1 MTTDTPPA
9 YTQGNAEAPP
19 PFDAHV
25 TPLPPPPPR
34 PIRSGHAIASPEFI
48 RSAAQNHLRR
58 SFLFPPIADLFIDF
72 KPARDARLVR
82 VDPVAVF
89 AVDAIH
95 ATEERRLVTKSMNRL
110 AMVGHGSLV
119 FVDHGISWLTRAFT
133 ISNET
138 VDQLFSVPIKASL
151 IGDSSERLKFKQ
163 NALVQHETDY
173 SLISALDTSFPVGTS
188 DFVVPN
194 TASVSSCRQ
203 CAAQGFLPCKE
214 CNATGKLICK
224 KCDGDGVIIKTEKPS
239 ASSSTIT
246 TTKKIIR
253 DASGQIH
260 QEIQETTTTTPTSKT
275 PIKTTTPCPS
285 CKSTG
290 RKLCET
296 CNATGKRICK
306 TCDGTLSTLTYL
318 SLRVSRLLHHT
329 TNYFQKP
336 ISPQTSLYQTTGTPT
351 PIPYPH
357 KVPTRVI
364 WESVEIDPT
373 STRTTQLPNRNR
385 IVYPE
390 IHIPDTTSSETT
402 ARIASIDI
410 QDVLETAVPHRIAV
424 GETTYSA
431 TPSSSRITIY
441 DVLGS
446 EREEGVSNRYA
457 EKTVARRVRV
467 RQG

>member
-48 RSAAQNHLRR
+48 RSAAQNHLRS

-89 AVDAIH
+89 AVDAIR
-95 ATEERRLVTKSMNRL
+95 ATEERRLVTKSEPNKMNRL

-173 SLISALDTSFPVGTS
+173 SLISALTHRFQLVLQTLWFQIRHLSLAAVNVLLRDSFLVR
-188 DFVVPN
+188 N
-194 TASVSSCRQ
+194 AM
-203 CAAQGFLPCKE
+203 LP
-214 CNATGKLICK
+214 GKLICK
-224 KCDGDGVIIKTEKPS
+224 KCDGTV
-239 ASSSTIT
+239 SSSRPKNRRIVINYYYD
-246 TTKKIIR
+246 KENHPR
-253 DASGQIH
+253 RVRPNPSRNPRN
-260 QEIQETTTTTPTSKT
+260 TTTTPTSKT

-373 STRTTQLPNRNR
+373 STASTTTTRTTQLP
-385 IVYPE
+385 
-390 IHIPDTTSSETT
+390 T
-402 ARIASIDI
+402 A
-410 QDVLETAVPHRIAV
+410 
-424 GETTYSA
+424 
-431 TPSSSRITIY
+431 
-441 DVLGS
+441 
-446 EREEGVSNRYA
+446 
-457 EKTVARRVRV
+457 
-467 RQG
+467 